1 MSAAAVSLRICLQ
14 QAWRTRSLQRADR
27 LRRKRPHGFTS
38 RGEKKLPLEPKNQ
51 QRGFV
56 GRVQGCAVLAD
67 TTGGMR
73 FFSEKAHAL
82 LIRPRPSCRPAL
94 LVCLLGGVGYLWARN
109 EQCDGNPGRTCEGNP
124 CAPARFSLQRP
135 EPDEHDSH

>member
-14 QAWRTRSLQRADR
+14 QAWRTHSLQRADR

-38 RGEKKLPLEPKNQ
+38 RGE
-51 QRGFV
+51 
-56 GRVQGCAVLAD
+56 
-67 TTGGMR
+67 
-73 FFSEKAHAL
+73 AHAL